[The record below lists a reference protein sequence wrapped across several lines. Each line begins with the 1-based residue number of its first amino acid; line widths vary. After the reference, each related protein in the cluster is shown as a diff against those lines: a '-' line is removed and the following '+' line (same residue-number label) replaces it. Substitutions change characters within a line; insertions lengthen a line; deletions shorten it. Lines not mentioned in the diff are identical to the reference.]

1 VRATADQYAAGVKL
15 AVEGLLGV
23 LAVKAAGASAAEQA
37 AHAAACVPAVLP
49 PCILANHEPYRHGDW
64 RKAPYAIRCA
74 ASLEVDGPLC
84 TGAGAGPLFSKF
96 YFYFSWVQG
105 PFFSRL
111 LFIFMFLFKFLLF
124 LGSGPFFKSC
134 IYFYSSWILLLPSSF
149 CDRELCCFAWHLSES
164 SAFVFLFDGED
175 TPLSAVTR
183 RSAMLVAPWVPTRP
197 PRLGPAP

>member
-84 TGAGAGPLFSKF
+84 TGAGAGPLFF
-96 YFYFSWVQG
+96 QV
-105 PFFSRL
+105 L
-111 LFIFMFLFKFLLF
+111 FLLF
-124 LGSGPFFKSC
+124 LGSGPLFLKVAF
-134 IYFYSSWILLLPSSF
+134 YFYVSF
-149 CDRELCCFAWHLSES
+149 QV
-164 SAFVFLFDGED
+164 SAFLGFR
-175 TPLSAVTR
+175 PL
-183 RSAMLVAPWVPTRP
+183 L
-197 PRLGPAP
+197 